1 MNNLAVTYLALGRLH
16 DALALQ
22 EKTLEIQRLA
32 LPANH
37 PSTGVL
43 CLNISETLNHI
54 GDFHRSIERARE
66 AMLIFQASLPA
77 SHPYV
82 QRARKQVESI
92 DGRLARRA

>member
-1 MNNLAVTYLALGRLH
+1 MNNLAVIYLALGRLD

-32 LPANH
+32 MPGNQ

-43 CLNISETLNHI
+43 CLNISETLNQM
-54 GDFHRSIERARE
+54 GDSRRSFERARE
-66 AMLIFQASLPA
+66 AMLILQACLPA

-82 QRARKQVESI
+82 QRAREQVRSI
-92 DGRLARRA
+92 SSRLNRRE